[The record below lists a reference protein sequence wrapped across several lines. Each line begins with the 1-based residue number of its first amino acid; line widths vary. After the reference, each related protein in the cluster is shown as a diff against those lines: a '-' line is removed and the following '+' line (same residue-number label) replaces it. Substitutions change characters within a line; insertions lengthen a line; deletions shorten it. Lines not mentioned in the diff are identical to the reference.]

1 MALKIRK
8 TWVEREFI
16 GLMVRNGFLYRFD
29 EHYHTHGGYRFTL
42 PVHIDRRGVR
52 LFINRDVLLVD
63 DKSLYEPLKRHVE
76 SQLYEQFG
84 YSFKRK

>member
-1 MALKIRK
+1 MQLKLRK

-29 EHYHTHGGYRFTL
+29 GHYKEHGGYRFTL
-42 PVHIDRRGVR
+42 PVHQDGRGIR
-52 LFINRDVLLVD
+52 LFINREVLMVED
-63 DKSLYEPLKRHVE
+63 ISLYEPLKRHVE

-84 YSFKRK
+84 YTFKRK